1 MKQIDFQMTAQD
13 GQSIA
18 VYHWGSGR
26 PPRALIILSHGMG
39 EHARRYPPALERL
52 IETGIDV
59 YALDHRG
66 HGATARNAAQ
76 LGDLGT
82 GGFAALAGDLVAL
95 TRIAKDANPGLPVV
109 LLGHSLGSMV
119 AQLFAVEH
127 SDLIDALALS
137 GTAAVDQVAVAA
149 RDPQVFTRLNASFEP
164 ARTPFDW
171 LSRDEREVDVYIA
184 DPLCG
189 FALQPESFGS
199 LLSYGEYLASPL
211 QLARIRRDLPVYV
224 FCGEHDPLNRDLNAL
239 QSVIDR
245 YRSAGLSVVA
255 QIYPGARHEILNEIN
270 RAQVVGALGDWIN
283 TTIAAHPGI

>member
-1 MKQIDFQMTAQD
+1 
-13 GQSIA
+13 
-18 VYHWGSGR
+18 
-26 PPRALIILSHGMG
+26 MG

-127 SDLIDALALS
+127 SDLIAALALS

-171 LSRDEREVDVYIA
+171 LSRDEREVDAYIA

-199 LLSYGEYLASPL
+199 VLSYGEYLANPL

-224 FCGEHDPLNRDLNAL
+224 FGGEHDPLNRDLNAL

-283 TTIAAHPGI
+283 TTIAASPGI